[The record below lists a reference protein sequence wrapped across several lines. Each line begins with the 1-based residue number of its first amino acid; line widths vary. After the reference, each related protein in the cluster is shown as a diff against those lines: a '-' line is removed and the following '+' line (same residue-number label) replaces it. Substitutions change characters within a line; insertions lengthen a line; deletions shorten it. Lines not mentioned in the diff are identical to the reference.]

1 MSVKGEQQ
9 AGGQQAVGHQA
20 VGMGSAATVST
31 PDDWRTRA
39 DFHVFRPLQTRWM
52 DNDVYGH
59 VNNVVYYSYF
69 DTAVN
74 GWLMEA
80 TGQDIRQLP
89 AIGVVAETGCRY
101 FSELSF
107 PDAIDAGLR
116 IERLGKSSIVYRLG
130 LFRGAAMDAC
140 AAGRF
145 VHVYVDSVTRRPVP
159 IPEAIRAVVA
169 TLV

>member
-1 MSVKGEQQ
+1 MKMQDEQPV
-9 AGGQQAVGHQA
+9 GG
-20 VGMGSAATVST
+20 AATASGAAT
-31 PDDWRTRA
+31 TSAPDTWRTRA
-39 DFHVFRPLQTRWM
+39 DFRVFRPLQTRWM

-80 TGQDIRQLP
+80 TGLDIRQLP

-116 IERLGKSSIVYRLG
+116 IERLGNTSIVYRVG

-145 VHVYVDSVTRRPVP
+145 VHVYVDAATRKPVP
-159 IPEAIRAVVA
+159 IPEAIRAAVA

>member
-1 MSVKGEQQ
+1 MKTHDVQQSSGAVVTGSV
-9 AGGQQAVGHQA
+9 ATTGG
-20 VGMGSAATVST
+20 AATTSA
-31 PDDWRTRA
+31 PDTWRTRA
-39 DFHVFRPLQTRWM
+39 DFCVFRPLQTRWM

-89 AIGVVAETGCRY
+89 AIGVVAETSCRY

-116 IERLGKSSIVYRLG
+116 IERLGNSSIVYRVG
-130 LFRGAAMDAC
+130 LFRGAANEAC

-145 VHVYVDSVTRRPVP
+145 VHVYVDAVTRRPVP
-159 IPEAIRAVVA
+159 IPEAIRAA
-169 TLV
+169 AAALV